1 MGLFI
6 YLMGLFIYLMGL
18 FIYVEVYLGLQVMLT
33 KEGISV

>member
-1 MGLFI
+1 
-6 YLMGLFIYLMGL
+6 MGLFIYLMGL